1 MKRTGSLYV
10 MLMALTVLMML
21 LSVSLVFAQA
31 PAQTAEQYQDIITKR
46 AAKIV
51 AGLKSSDSV
60 FNKR

>member
-21 LSVSLVFAQA
+21 LSVSLAFAQA
-31 PAQTAEQYQDIITKR
+31 PAQTADQYQDVINKR

-51 AGLKSSDSV
+51 AGFEKQW
-60 FNKR
+60 FGIQ